1 MSSFEGTI
9 KIRCTT
15 LDFNDK
21 QLKPVSLNPH
31 TLIIK
36 RNSGVIYQTNENSE
50 SMEDNFNEVFGED
63 LSRLR
68 RPSEVHQIVFDR
80 QEDAEFYSMQTQDEL
95 NF

>member
-1 MSSFEGTI
+1 M
-9 KIRCTT
+9 
-15 LDFNDK
+15 
-21 QLKPVSLNPH
+21 NPH

-80 QEDAEFYSMQTQDEL
+80 QEDVEFYSMQTQDEL